1 MYNADRSASGR
12 TRILKA
18 KTLAAYH
25 ARNPTKNDYGGEKPS
40 SALTLLLR
48 SVGSNE
54 LCGQC
59 VDPEPCEPVC
69 DFDNAFFFPFPVSE
83 IDDLQQQLSD
93 ITGQDVT
100 IPLPPDGY
108 PEDRDSLWLVFS
120 ETCNSLSYTAQVYY
134 PVLMQVTQ
142 HFLGIYN
149 QTFLGNIGFIV
160 VYPSANFDPS
170 VDFDTNTDPDVL
182 EPTITVTASN
192 ECSQSTITVPLGCFL
207 EGSPVTMADGSSK
220 PIETVE
226 IGDKVRGAFGEENT
240 VLALH
245 RPILGAGC
253 ILNINGE
260 HKTTTHHPHV
270 AADKKIYCAEPKLIN
285 GFTYGKEHTVI
296 VDKSGRKEKRTMYG
310 LHRDRIL
317 KLEVGVELQTVSG
330 ARRVDTLETI
340 KMSPFTQVY
349 HLVVDGSHTFNV
361 DGYAVTGWTREDDFD
376 YDAWT
381 ARV

>member
-12 TRILKA
+12 TRMLKA

-25 ARNPTKNDYGGEKPS
+25 ALNPTKNDYGGEKPS

-48 SVGSNE
+48 SVGSNK

-59 VDPEPCEPVC
+59 VTCEPVC
-69 DFDNAFFFPFPVSE
+69 DLSEAFILPFTPEQIPEVESFLFDV
-83 IDDLQQQLSD
+83 
-93 ITGQDVT
+93 TGQIITV
-100 IPLPPDGY
+100 PLPPDGY
-108 PEDRDSLWLVFS
+108 PEDRLGVFLFFP
-120 ETCNSLSYTAQVYY
+120 EICNTTSYVAQVYN
-134 PVLMQVTQ
+134 PGLISVTQ
-142 HFLGIYN
+142 HFLGVFN
-149 QTFLGNIGFIV
+149 TDFLFARTGFIII
-160 VYPSANFDPS
+160 YPSEELS
-170 VDFDTNTDPDVL
+170 EL
-182 EPTITVTASN
+182 TVTLTASN
-192 ECSQSTITVPLGCFL
+192 ACSESTTTASFGCFL
-207 EGSPVTMADGSSK
+207 EGAPVAMADGSSK
-220 PIETVE
+220 PIEAVE

-240 VLALH
+240 VMALH
-245 RPILGAGC
+245 RPPLGAGC

-270 AADKKIYCAEPKLIN
+270 AADKKIYCADPKLIN
-285 GFTYGKEHTVI
+285 NFTYGKEHMVI

-310 LHRDRIL
+310 LHKDRIL

-361 DGYAVTGWTREDDFD
+361 DGYAVTGWPREDDFD
-376 YDAWT
+376 YDAWA

>member
-12 TRILKA
+12 TRMLKA

-59 VDPEPCEPVC
+59 VTCEPVC
-69 DFDNAFFFPFPVSE
+69 DFLEDTAVFLPFTPM
-83 IDDLQQQLSD
+83 D
-93 ITGQDVT
+93 IPGLEGFIEAISGISIT

-108 PEDRDSLWLVFS
+108 PEDKESALLFFP
-120 ETCNSLSYTAQVYY
+120 EICNASSYTAQVYN
-134 PVLMQVTQ
+134 PGLISVTQ
-142 HFLGIYN
+142 YFLGILD
-149 QTFLGNIGFIV
+149 TDIRAGFIV
-160 VYPSANFDPS
+160 VYPSGDI
-170 VDFDTNTDPDVL
+170 DFDDSAVNV
-182 EPTITVTASN
+182 IVTASN
-192 ECSQSTITVPLGCFL
+192 ECSQSSTTAVLGCFL
-207 EGSPVTMADGSSK
+207 EGAPVTMADGSSK
-220 PIETVE
+220 PIEAVE

-285 GFTYGKEHTVI
+285 SLTYGKEHMVI
-296 VDKSGRKEKRTMYG
+296 VDKSGRKEKRRMYG

-361 DGYAVTGWTREDDFD
+361 DGYAVTGWPREDDFD
-376 YDAWT
+376 YDAW
-381 ARV
+381 APRA

>member
-25 ARNPTKNDYGGEKPS
+25 ARNPTENDYGGEKPS

-48 SVGSNE
+48 TVGSNE
-54 LCGQC
+54 LCGKC
-59 VDPEPCEPVC
+59 VTCEPVY
-69 DFDNAFFFPFPVSE
+69 DLDYADVFPFTTTNISSFEGWIQTNFGVT
-83 IDDLQQQLSD
+83 I
-93 ITGQDVT
+93 T
-100 IPLPPDGY
+100 IPLPPNEY
-108 PEDRDSLWLVFS
+108 PEDRLSFLFFFP
-120 ETCNSLSYTAQVYY
+120 EIRNSSSYTAQVYN
-134 PVLMQVTQ
+134 PGLISVTQ
-142 HFLGIYN
+142 HFMGIYT
-149 QTFLGNIGFIV
+149 QETTDIRAGFIA
-160 VYPSANFDPS
+160 VYPSENI
-170 VDFDTNTDPDVL
+170 DFETATATATL
-182 EPTITVTASN
+182 TASN
-192 ECSQSTITVPLGCFL
+192 ECSQSTTTVNLGCFL
-207 EGSPVTMADGSSK
+207 AGSPVTMADGSSK

-245 RPILGAGC
+245 RPMLGAGRM
-253 ILNINGE
+253 LNINGE

-285 GFTYGKEHTVI
+285 GYTYGKEHTVI

-317 KLEVGVELQTVSG
+317 KLEVGVELQTVTG

-349 HLVVDGSHTFNV
+349 HLVVDGSHTFMV
-361 DGYAVTGWTREDDFD
+361 EGYAVTGWPREDDFD

-381 ARV
+381 VRSAQTNA

>member
-25 ARNPTKNDYGGEKPS
+25 ARNPTKNDQGGEKPS
-40 SALTLLLR
+40 SALTFLLR
-48 SVGSNE
+48 NVGSNE

-59 VDPEPCEPVC
+59 VDPEPCESVC
-69 DFDNAFFFPFPVSE
+69 DFELFFFPPFTSTQIPYVE
-83 IDDLQQQLSD
+83 EDFEAM
-93 ITGQDVT
+93 TGISIT

-108 PEDRDSLWLVFS
+108 PEDRESLVLNFP
-120 ETCNSLSYTAQVYY
+120 EACNATSYTAKVYN
-134 PVLMQVTQ
+134 PELISVTQ
-142 HFLGIYN
+142 HFLGIYIDPLN
-149 QTFLGNIGFIV
+149 SNNRGGFVV
-160 VYPSANFDPS
+160 VYPSENI
-170 VDFDTNTDPDVL
+170 DFETATATL
-182 EPTITVTASN
+182 TASN
-192 ECSQSTITVPLGCFL
+192 ECSQSTTTVNLGCFL
-207 EGSPVTMADGSSK
+207 AGSPVTMADGSSK

-245 RPILGAGC
+245 RPILGAGS

-285 GFTYGKEHTVI
+285 GLTYGKEHMVI
-296 VDKSGRKEKRTMYG
+296 VDKSGRKEKRIMHG
-310 LHRDRIL
+310 LHPDRIL
-317 KLEVGVELQTVSG
+317 KLEVGVELQTLSG

-349 HLVVDGSHTFNV
+349 HLVVDGSHTFMV
-361 DGYAVTGWTREDDFD
+361 EGYAVTGWPREDDFD

-381 ARV
+381 VRSA